1 MRLLFALLLPLSGFA
16 LYNGNPSLPMMP
28 ERGVWISKDAW
39 VGLKVGA
46 LVDWVYDC
54 PLEGHGHNYQSL
66 GEWGVLTLNFSD
78 RVELYT
84 TLGTLSCSWHQ
95 SQEGSSISYQTGS
108 DFAWGIGGRALL
120 AYWGELQL
128 SLNAAYEQASSPLSH
143 LNVDGQSYSIAGA
156 SIDFNPWQIGAGVSY
171 RCGWLVPY
179 IGVDY
184 LNLTLEAEELRSI
197 AFLIPRERSFFTAP
211 QPWGLFFGFG
221 IAPPVG
227 VNLNLEAR
235 ILSEYA
241 CSASAD
247 FKF

>member
-1 MRLLFALLLPLSGFA
+1 MRILFALLLPLSGFA

-39 VGLKVGA
+39 AGLKIGG

-54 PLEGHGHNYQSL
+54 PLEGHGRDYHSL

-95 SQEGSSISYQTGS
+95 SHEGSSIFYKTNSE
-108 DFAWGIGGRALL
+108 FAWGVGGRAIL

-128 SLNAAYEQASSPLSH
+128 SLNAAYEQASPSLSQ
-143 LNVDGQSYSIAGA
+143 LRVDGQSYSISGG
-156 SIDFNPWQIGAGVSY
+156 SVHFNPWQIGAGISY
-171 RCGWLVPY
+171 RWGWLVPY

-184 LNLTLEAEELRSI
+184 LNLTLEAEELRSL
-197 AFLIPRERSFFTAP
+197 AFLIPKERSFFSAP
-211 QPWGLFFGFG
+211 QPWGVFFGFG
-221 IAPPVG
+221 VGPPVG

-241 CSASAD
+241 GSVSAD